1 MFQPAKSDEIFLKVG
16 TPNLSYHL
24 PNGKLPLDTI
34 PERPFL
40 ESAISELPK
49 PRLVVMGATGVGKS
63 TISNFLLGCS
73 SGNCLSETFK
83 TCSGLDSCT
92 KEAAYG
98 TGLLINCQLFGVF
111 SITLQ

>member
-1 MFQPAKSDEIFLKVG
+1 MEFISIHYRDNTLWLPIISDV
-16 TPNLSYHL
+16 
-24 PNGKLPLDTI
+24 
-34 PERPFL
+34 
-40 ESAISELPK
+40 ESSISELPK

-92 KEAAYG
+92 KEAAFA
-98 TGLLINCQLFGVF
+98 TGL
-111 SITLQ
+111 